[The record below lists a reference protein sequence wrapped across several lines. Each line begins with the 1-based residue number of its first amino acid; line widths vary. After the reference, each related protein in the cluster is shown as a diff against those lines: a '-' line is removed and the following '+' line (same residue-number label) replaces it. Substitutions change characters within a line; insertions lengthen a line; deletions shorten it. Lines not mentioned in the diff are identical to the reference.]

1 MMRPGHPLYVHLQEA
16 RYQLVALARTPAFVV
31 PSLLFPPMFYLFF
44 GVVFGGRGPSLS
56 MPTYLLATYGVF
68 GIIGPALFGFGVGVA
83 AERDTGALSLKRV
96 VPMPTSA
103 YFGAKLALSL
113 VFAAAIVASLFAL
126 AAWVAGVALHR
137 WQWLALAGVLLVGTL
152 PFCALGLAVG
162 SWARSQ
168 AAVAVVNLIYLPMAF
183 LSALWI
189 PIAMF
194 PEWLQRLAPAL
205 PPYHLSQL
213 ALKVI
218 GMDQG
223 LPVAIHLAAL
233 LIASFVFLAVAAAG
247 FRRVGAEGGIA

>member
-1 MMRPGHPLYVHLQEA
+1 MSGPGSPLHVHLQEA
-16 RYQLVALARTPAFVV
+16 RYQILALARTPAFAV
-31 PSLLFPPMFYLFF
+31 PSLLFPPMLYLFF
-44 GVVFGGRGPSLS
+44 GVVFGARGPNLT

-83 AERDTGALSLKRV
+83 AERDTGVLSLKRV

-103 YFGAKLALSL
+103 YFGAKLILSL
-113 VFAAAIVASLFAL
+113 VFAALIITSLFSL

-137 WQWLALAGVLLVGTL
+137 WQWLALAGVLLAGTL

-168 AAVAVVNLIYLPMAF
+168 AAVAIVNLIYLPMAF
-183 LSALWI
+183 ASGLWI

-194 PEWLQRLAPAL
+194 PGWLQRLAPLL

-223 LPVAIHLAAL
+223 VPVALHLAAL
-233 LIASFVFLAVAAAG
+233 LASSLVFLAIAAAG
-247 FRRVGAEGGIA
+247 FRRVSAEGGIA